1 MMLDLEHLVNS
12 QHQPLVMKYDSQLSN
27 QNSQSED

>member
-12 QHQPLVMKYDSQLSN
+12 QHQPLVMKHDSQLYY
-27 QNSQSED
+27 QNLQSED